1 MLTKEDKKY
10 IDENWLYR
18 TEHELAK
25 ELNSTKWYIVK
36 YKEEQQYTGEKKTE
50 FRYNFIRD
58 NKYMTNRQLA
68 KALNVTGATIGN
80 YKDKIYKGREK
91 IEKKEVVDI
100 EIDPM
105 PSKMIP
111 YKLQGN
117 YISKEDISKIK
128 AKEGGFYKV
137 KETDN
142 KNNDSYSN
150 RGDRKSVV

>member
-1 MLTKEDKKY
+1 MML
-10 IDENWLYR
+10 I
-18 TEHELAK
+18 
-25 ELNSTKWYIVK
+25 
-36 YKEEQQYTGEKKTE
+36 
-50 FRYNFIRD
+50 
-58 NKYMTNRQLA
+58 
-68 KALNVTGATIGN
+68 
-80 YKDKIYKGREK
+80 
-91 IEKKEVVDI
+91 IERKEVVDI

-150 RGDRKSVV
+150 RGVWECVKNYKDFILFKKNGIRESFLKIDIKTNTIKLEVLR